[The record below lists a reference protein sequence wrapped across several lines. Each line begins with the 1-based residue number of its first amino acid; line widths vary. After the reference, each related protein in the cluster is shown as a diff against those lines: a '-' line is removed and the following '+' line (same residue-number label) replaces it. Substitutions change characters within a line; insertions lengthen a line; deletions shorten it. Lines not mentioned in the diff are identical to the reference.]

1 VQLPEHFL
9 RYFPRNISQA
19 HVARGVGLRGFHISV
34 CHNLQCCYCCC
45 ATFAGALFTCF
56 AHLLRLLLAK
66 FAIFFL
72 FAADFIGAISKVN
85 SLKAP
90 LLLLPFYLCSLLPA
104 NLQQH
109 IKIN

>member
-1 VQLPEHFL
+1 MFCTFTSLAFSQVC
-9 RYFPRNISQA
+9 YF
-19 HVARGVGLRGFHISV
+19 
-34 CHNLQCCYCCC
+34 
-45 ATFAGALFTCF
+45 
-56 AHLLRLLLAK
+56 
-66 FAIFFL
+66 FFL

-90 LLLLPFYLCSLLPA
+90 LLLVPFYLCSLLPA